1 MPLAVKA
8 GAVATPL
15 AAVVAIAGLP
25 PANVPLAPLAGG
37 VKVTETPA
45 TGLPDSAT
53 AACRLVGKTVFTAV
67 LCGVPAVAVRV

>member
-1 MPLAVKA
+1 LAVNA

-15 AAVVAIAGLP
+15 AAVVAVAGLP
-25 PANVPLAPLAGG
+25 PAKVPLAPLAGG
-37 VKVTETPA
+37 VNVTRTPA

-53 AACRLVGKTVFTAV
+53 VAWRFVGKTVFTVV